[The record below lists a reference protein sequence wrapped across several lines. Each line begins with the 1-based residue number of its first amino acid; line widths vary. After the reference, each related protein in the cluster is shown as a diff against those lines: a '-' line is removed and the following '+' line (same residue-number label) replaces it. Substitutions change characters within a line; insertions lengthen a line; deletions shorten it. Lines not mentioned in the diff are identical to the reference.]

1 MLQLK
6 PLDEQVPIFQQL
18 NADVSPIVLVNLFIV
33 SESDIPALLKAWEE
47 DANWMKRQPGYI
59 STQLHRGIAGST
71 VFMNYAVWESVA
83 HFQAAFSHP
92 DFKKAL
98 ERYPSSA
105 IASPHLFTRLAV
117 PNLCV
122 GP

>member
-1 MLQLK
+1 MVQLK
-6 PLDEQVPIFQQL
+6 PLDEHVPIFHQL
-18 NADVSPIVLVNLFIV
+18 NADVSPVVLLNVFTV
-33 SESDIPALLKAWEE
+33 SESDIPALLKAWED
-47 DANWMKRQPGYI
+47 DANWMKQQPGYI

-83 HFQAAFSHP
+83 HFRAAFTHP

-98 ERYPSSA
+98 EHYPSSA
-105 IASPHLFTRLAV
+105 VASPHLFTRLTVA
-117 PNLCV
+117 NLCV

>member
-1 MLQLK
+1 MLQLN
-6 PLDEQVPIFQQL
+6 PLDASVPIFQQIGSDL
-18 NADVSPIVLVNLFIV
+18 SPVILVNVFQV
-33 SESDIPALLKAWEE
+33 AEADIPLLLEAWEA
-47 DANWMKRQPGYI
+47 DANWMKQQPGYI

-83 HFQAAFSHP
+83 HFRAAFNHP
-92 DFKKAL
+92 DFRKAL

-105 IASPHLFTRLAV
+105 VASPHLFTRLTV